1 MPKKKTKVSKKDKQ
15 AARKKA
21 DELVGVGNGHLENA
35 LAARKQRNIVAT
47 LEGLALA
54 ENSYLEATKVNIS
67 SVHLDSLYNLGV
79 CNAMRANIYKRQRKP
94 SESLAASNVAKQH
107 FNSVIAGDTSGRSET
122 LALAHKSMASLLIEG
137 APGMIEKETIGK
149 QANNLANDAIKEL
162 QLAINHINLA
172 ISIGTNTGNL
182 ANVVS
187 AHLQAGDIHA
197 LAMRWSFR
205 MNNINEAFT
214 NCEIACS
221 HFDNGLSSPVPVD
234 DLQLLEQKVR
244 VLHGLCSWATE
255 NDIENEKN
263 SFNPQYVAA
272 LNDADETVKTL
283 LLIPP
288 EVVAK
293 EKGFGELYII
303 MGDIFEMNKN
313 LTEALRLYEK
323 AVEIKP
329 IADGFAGAGDLL
341 LDEGREKLNAATDNN
356 ERAAAV
362 ELLQRSAN
370 AFKKAAELEPKQNN
384 EHIYNLACA
393 TALANDETKCKQ
405 ALADLKK
412 KVGSG
417 GKVGTEAVGLLSD
430 TAEDTDFDPVRDMQW
445 FMEAVKKE

>member
-1 MPKKKTKVSKKDKQ
+1 MPKKKTKVSKKEKE

-21 DELVGVGNGHLENA
+21 DELVEIGNGHLETA
-35 LAARKQRNIVAT
+35 LAARKQNNLAAT
-47 LEGLALA
+47 LEGFTLA
-54 ENSYLEATKVNIS
+54 ENSYQEATKVNL

-79 CNAMRANIYKRQRKP
+79 CQAMRANIYYRQRKQA
-94 SESLAASNVAKQH
+94 ESLAARTLAKQYLDG
-107 FNSVIAGDTSGRSET
+107 VIAGDTSGRSET
-122 LALAHKSMASLLIEG
+122 LALAHKAMASLLTKG
-137 APGMIEKETIGK
+137 APGMIEKETGK
-149 QANNLANDAIKEL
+149 QEKNLASDAIKEL
-162 QLAINHINLA
+162 QLAINHINIA
-172 ISIGTNTGNL
+172 ITIETNSGNL

-187 AHLQAGDIHA
+187 AHLQAGDLHA

-214 NCEIACS
+214 NCETACS
-221 HFDNGLSSPVPVD
+221 HFDEGLSSPVPVD
-234 DLQLLEQKVR
+234 DLQLLEQKIR

-255 NDIENEKN
+255 NDIGNEKN
-263 SFNPQYVAA
+263 SLHLRLLAA

-293 EKGFGELYII
+293 EKGFGELYIV
-303 MGDIFEMNKN
+303 MGDICEMNKN
-313 LTEALRLYEK
+313 STEALRLYEK

-329 IADGFAGAGDLL
+329 IADAYAGAADLL
-341 LDEGREKLNAATDNN
+341 LDEGRAKMNSATDDN

-370 AFKKAAELEPKQNN
+370 AFNKAAKLEPNQNN

-412 KVGSG
+412 KIEIG
-417 GKVGTEAVGLLSD
+417 GKVGTEAAELLSD
-430 TAEDTDFDPVRDMQW
+430 TAEDADFDSVREMEW
-445 FMEAVKKE
+445 FIEAVKKE